1 MKKVESRGE
10 RPFAPTKLR
19 VKSKDKKNI
28 SAKAKKIK
36 LLILDVD
43 GVMTDGSIIL
53 DNKGNEF
60 KRFNVRDGHG
70 IKMLGKAGIQ
80 TGIITGRKSK
90 VVEIRARELGITDVF
105 QKVYKKSAV
114 YEKLLKKYKCS
125 DENVAFMGD
134 DIVDVELLRRAG
146 LSAVPADADEETK
159 KYAHIKMKNN
169 GGRGAVREFTD
180 MILKSAGLWEKVS
193 GEFLG

>member
-1 MKKVESRGE
+1 MKE
-10 RPFAPTKLR
+10 
-19 VKSKDKKNI
+19 
-28 SAKAKKIK
+28 KAQKIK

-53 DNKGNEF
+53 DNEGNEF

-70 IKMLGKAGIQ
+70 IKMLGRAGIK

-90 VVEIRARELGITDVF
+90 VVEIRARELAIIDVY

-114 YEKLLKKYKCS
+114 YDELLKKYRCK
-125 DENVAFMGD
+125 DENIAFMGD
-134 DIVDVELLRRAG
+134 DIVDVELLKRAG

-159 KYAHIKMKNN
+159 KYADIVMEKD

-180 MILKSAGLWEKVS
+180 LILKSTGLWEKVS
-193 GEFLG
+193 REFLG